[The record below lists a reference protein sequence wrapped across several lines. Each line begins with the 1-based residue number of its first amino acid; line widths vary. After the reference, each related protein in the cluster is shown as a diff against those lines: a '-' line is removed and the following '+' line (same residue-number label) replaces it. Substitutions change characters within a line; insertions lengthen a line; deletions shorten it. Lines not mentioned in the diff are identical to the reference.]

1 MAVNTA
7 ESVVTVRPFVSTVDG
22 SDVIIGDT
30 GRKVYLA
37 IPAEGL
43 DILNALAEGR
53 TMAEAARIYE
63 RKHGESVDVEDFVA
77 VLADEGFVVRGEE
90 PKAAAE
96 PAHQHAH
103 QMIRRWSFDWIPE
116 ATARRLTGPAVI
128 LPGLAVILAGV
139 ALVIADPG
147 MIPGSR
153 ALLFEGG
160 NFAVLTVVS
169 VTLAMIGLSLHE
181 LAHAMAARSV
191 GVSAT
196 LGISNLMYVLVA
208 QTDISGIWMA
218 SKRARYKAFLAGFFV
233 DAFFGSLL
241 IAFIYATR
249 HDLIAVPGWA
259 SLLASAAL
267 LTFLVR
273 IGFQFFFYLRTD
285 VYYVIATALNCRN
298 LMSDTERFLSNGFKR
313 LTFRRDKVVSQAG
326 VPRGEM
332 RKVRVYAAVWVFGR
346 VFGLFALV
354 FTILPLLWVYLE
366 QFVLLAL
373 GEPTRFSS
381 ADFATVAVLA
391 GLLNGGGLAMWGR
404 NLWRGWRRRRT
415 EDARTLARQA
425 AATAG

>member
-30 GRKVYLA
+30 DRKVYLA

-53 TMAEAARIYE
+53 TIAETARIYE

-77 VLADEGFVVRGEE
+77 VLADEGFVTRGGE
-90 PKAAAE
+90 PEPATE

-103 QMIRRWSFDWIPE
+103 RTVKRWSFDWIPP

-128 LPGLAVILAGV
+128 LPGLAVILTAV
-139 ALVIADPG
+139 ALVITDPG
-147 MIPGSR
+147 LIPGPR
-153 ALLFEGG
+153 VLLFEGG
-160 NFAVLTVVS
+160 NFAILTVVS

-181 LAHAMAARSV
+181 LAHALAARSV

-218 SKRARYKAFLAGFFV
+218 SKRARFKAFLAGFFV

-241 IAFIYATR
+241 VAFLFATR
-249 HDLIAVPGWA
+249 RNLIEVPNWA

-298 LMSDTERFLSNGFKR
+298 LMSDTERFLSNGIKR
-313 LTFRRDKVVSQAG
+313 LTFRRHKVISQAG
-326 VPRGEM
+326 IPRGEM
-332 RKVRVYAAVWVFGR
+332 RKIRAYAAVWVFGR
-346 VFGLFALV
+346 VFGLVALI
-354 FTILPLLWVYLE
+354 FTILPMLWVYLE
-366 QFVLLAL
+366 QFVLLAF

-391 GLLNGGGLAMWGR
+391 ALLNGGGLAMWGR
-404 NLWRGWRRRRT
+404 NLWRGWRRRRV

-425 AATAG
+425 AAAG

>member
-7 ESVVTVRPFVSTVDG
+7 DSVVTVRPFVSTTDG
-22 SDVIIGDT
+22 AEVIIGDT
-30 GRKVYLA
+30 DRKVYLA

-43 DILNALAEGR
+43 DILHALAEGR
-53 TMAEAARIYE
+53 TIAETARIYE
-63 RKHGESVDVEDFVA
+63 RKHGESADIEDFVA
-77 VLADEGFVVRGEE
+77 VLADEGFITRGGE
-90 PKAAAE
+90 PAPATE
-96 PAHQHAH
+96 PAHEHGHRA
-103 QMIRRWSFDWIPE
+103 IKRWSFDWISP

-128 LPGLAVILAGV
+128 VPGLAVILAGV
-139 ALVIADPG
+139 VMAASDPG
-147 MIPGSR
+147 LLPGAR
-153 ALLFEGG
+153 ALLFTGG

-181 LAHAMAARSV
+181 FAHALAARSV

-196 LGISNLMYVLVA
+196 LGISNLMYILVA

-233 DAFFGSLL
+233 DAFFSSLL
-241 IAFIYATR
+241 IAFLFGAR
-249 HDLIAVPGWA
+249 HGVLDAPNWSV
-259 SLLASAAL
+259 LLASAAL

-285 VYYVIATALNCRN
+285 IYYVIATALNCRN
-298 LMSDTERFLSNGFKR
+298 LMSDTERFLSNGIKR

-326 VPRGEM
+326 IPRKEM
-332 RKVRVYAAVWVFGR
+332 RKVRVYGAIWVFGR
-346 VFGLFALV
+346 IFSLFALV
-354 FTILPLLWVYLE
+354 FTILPVLWVYLE
-366 QFVLLAL
+366 QFVLLAM

-404 NLWRGWRRRRT
+404 NLWRGWRRRRA
-415 EDARTLARQA
+415 EDVKMLARQA
-425 AATAG
+425 AAG